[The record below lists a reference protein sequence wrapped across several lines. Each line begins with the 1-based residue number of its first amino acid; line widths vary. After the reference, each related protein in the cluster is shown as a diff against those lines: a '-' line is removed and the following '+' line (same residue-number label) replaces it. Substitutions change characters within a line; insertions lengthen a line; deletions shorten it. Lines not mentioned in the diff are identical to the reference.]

1 MTAAPSDPEFEQLL
15 AFVRDARSFDYTGY
29 KRPTLERR
37 VRKRMEAVGSP
48 SYADY
53 REYLERDP
61 HEFEEL
67 FDTILINVTSFF
79 ATRQP
84 GSASPKR
91 SGPPARRPAP
101 RPTRSR
107 CCSPRPSASC
117 GSASG

>member
-53 REYLERDP
+53 REYLERAP

-79 ATRQP
+79 RD
-84 GSASPKR
+84 
-91 SGPPARRPAP
+91 PPAWQFVAEEVIP
-101 RPTRSR
+101 RLLEQK
-107 CCSPRPSASC
+107 
-117 GSASG
+117 